1 MPKKTAHFF
10 TYIYKYLNISMHN
23 THTHKYTYIY
33 SFFSIQK
40 TLFFE
45 TEWYGNIN
53 NIFIHKH
60 TQRHTAQF
68 DCNKN

>member
-1 MPKKTAHFF
+1 
-10 TYIYKYLNISMHN
+10 MHN
-23 THTHKYTYIY
+23 THTHTNIHIYIL
-33 SFFSIQK
+33 FFSIQK